1 MLGCIGVVSA
11 EGTNNSSNTS
21 TGDGNKNNPE
31 GSISGGTDNK
41 TNTDPPANNETNTD
55 PPANNETN
63 TDPPANNETNTD
75 PPANNE
81 TNTTT
86 TTTPIPKKDLEASI
100 SANVTKGSAPLT
112 VNFTAEV
119 DDSLV
124 AKYKWEVHEDEGYM
138 DGRSV
143 EYTYKEAGK
152 YTVTLTLT
160 PKDTTTYSTTEITKT
175 ITVTQEKLEAIIS
188 ASEEEGVAP
197 LKITFTGTAKGNP
210 VSWEVSWEWDF
221 DDGSS
226 LIKNQ
231 TKVEHSFTKAGVYNV
246 RLTIRNETGSTASTT
261 KQIEVTEKP
270 KTTTTTA
277 TPTKTTAPTTAAT
290 TVQAVKSASLSADD
304 NPIPNPLDIIEELI
318 RLLKVMLV
326 PENYSLA

>member
-1 MLGCIGVVSA
+1 MVGADDGSEDPSTGIKTENNNDANPALPSA
-11 EGTNNSSNTS
+11 E
-21 TGDGNKNNPE
+21 
-31 GSISGGTDNK
+31 
-41 TNTDPPANNETNTD
+41 ETTTTT
-55 PPANNETN
+55 PTTTTTTPT
-63 TDPPANNETNTD
+63 TTTTTPTTTTTTPITTTTT
-75 PPANNE
+75 PTTTTTTP
-81 TNTTT
+81 TTTTTTPTTTTTTPITT

-100 SANVTKGSAPLT
+100 SANVTKGSVPLT
-112 VNFTAEV
+112 INFTAEV
-119 DDSLV
+119 DDAEVDDSLI
-124 AKYKWEVHEDEGYM
+124 AEYEWEVHEDENYM
-138 DGRSV
+138 YGRSV
-143 EYTYKEAGK
+143 EYTYKEAGE

-160 PKDTTTYSTTEITKT
+160 PKDTTTYFKTKITKT

-188 ASEEEGVAP
+188 ASEDEGGAP

-210 VSWEVSWEWDF
+210 VSWEWDF

-270 KTTTTTA
+270 TTTTTTA

-290 TVQAVKSASLSADD
+290 TVQAVKSASPHKNNSTD
-304 NPIPNPLDIIEELI
+304 NCCNNSTSSEISI
-318 RLLKVMLV
+318 RLCR
-326 PENYSLA
+326 

>member
-1 MLGCIGVVSA
+1 MLGCAGVVSA
-11 EGTNNSSNTS
+11 EEVAGTSSAEGQGGDNIGNQ
-21 TGDGNKNNPE
+21 GDGDGDENELEGDNIGNQGDGEGDENELGGDNIGDQGEGNTGNNTTTP
-31 GSISGGTDNK
+31 I
-41 TNTDPPANNETNTD
+41 
-55 PPANNETN
+55 
-63 TDPPANNETNTD
+63 
-75 PPANNE
+75 
-81 TNTTT
+81 TT

-100 SANVTKGSAPLT
+100 SANVTKGSVPLT

-119 DDSLV
+119 DDSLI
-124 AKYKWEVHEDEGYM
+124 AEYEWEVHEDENYM
-138 DGRSV
+138 YGRSV
-143 EYTYKEAGK
+143 EYTYKEAGE

-160 PKDTTTYSTTEITKT
+160 PKDTTTYFKTKITKT

-188 ASEEEGVAP
+188 ASEDEGVAP

-210 VSWEVSWEWDF
+210 VSWEWDF

-270 KTTTTTA
+270 TTTTTTA
-277 TPTKTTAPTTAAT
+277 TPTKTTAPTTATT
-290 TVQAVKSASLSADD
+290 TVSAVKSASLSADD